1 MPPKQSSKSETA
13 LVRSMSELLKDYEHR
28 ADHYETTV
36 CNSIKK
42 SFRKALE
49 EDRPVTRFLVDP
61 QDRRLVEYWDDNK
74 LIDALKEDTDD
85 SISVRKKKV
94 RNKPLKEDKPLVKLL
109 PLIEAIRA
117 KRYTLIKELFVWDC
131 HIENDDMIALTGLF
145 NKGCYLLTRVELIDC
160 FLDAKSI
167 GTLMANIAS
176 CKTLRDLCLDFNDLG
191 EQGCRALC
199 NGLAKSCYLIH
210 LSLSFCGLTKQCGLW
225 LGNLVAETAIRE
237 LILDGNNLEAEG
249 TIALLSLLSDA
260 ADREGFERNEAIGK
274 KQLFQEESKK
284 RNRVNLDA
292 LPPLNEGLDDDTE
305 LALQPP
311 PPLSPLSSKT
321 NSAKKSKK
329 KKSSKVGKRGKKG
342 KNKFSL
348 PAVGPQISVL
358 KLADNGINHYGRGG
372 NFATVRC
379 MQLLK
384 RQILEGI
391 LFRKDAKL
399 PQIGVRLGHRI
410 NQDTFDMVHKLAP
423 GPKKRKRKGKKGK

>member
-1 MPPKQSSKSETA
+1 MYFN
-13 LVRSMSELLKDYEHR
+13 L
-28 ADHYETTV
+28 
-36 CNSIKK
+36 
-42 SFRKALE
+42 
-49 EDRPVTRFLVDP
+49 
-61 QDRRLVEYWDDNK
+61 
-74 LIDALKEDTDD
+74 
-85 SISVRKKKV
+85 
-94 RNKPLKEDKPLVKLL
+94 
-109 PLIEAIRA
+109 
-117 KRYTLIKELFVWDC
+117 LFVP
-131 HIENDDMIALTGLF
+131 HFNSQTGLF

-384 RQILEGI
+384 SIISHSKDLQEIDLFSNDIGDLAARQILEGI

>member
-1 MPPKQSSKSETA
+1 MTDKLSS
-13 LVRSMSELLKDYEHR
+13 LKY
-28 ADHYETTV
+28 
-36 CNSIKK
+36 
-42 SFRKALE
+42 
-49 EDRPVTRFLVDP
+49 
-61 QDRRLVEYWDDNK
+61 
-74 LIDALKEDTDD
+74 
-85 SISVRKKKV
+85 
-94 RNKPLKEDKPLVKLL
+94 
-109 PLIEAIRA
+109 
-117 KRYTLIKELFVWDC
+117 
-131 HIENDDMIALTGLF
+131 
-145 NKGCYLLTRVELIDC
+145 
-160 FLDAKSI
+160 
-167 GTLMANIAS
+167 
-176 CKTLRDLCLDFNDLG
+176 
-191 EQGCRALC
+191 
-199 NGLAKSCYLIH
+199 
-210 LSLSFCGLTKQCGLW
+210 
-225 LGNLVAETAIRE
+225 
-237 LILDGNNLEAEG
+237 GNNLEAEG

-384 RQILEGI
+384 SIISHSKDLQEIDLFSNDIGDLAARQILEGI